1 MTRYPPI
8 HKFLAP
14 ALVLTALLVAPAGCS
29 FAFEFGKGKKNQQP
43 TTVPSDVPQARIVA
57 EIPRDAALVGKGAE
71 PMRYTAEQSGT
82 IYVFS
87 RDDRQVSLQY
97 DLTAGETFTLEP
109 IPDDG
114 TRFTADRH
122 TSAGSG
128 TIPPS
133 RGGYEV
139 YFQPKGTAPTTS
151 PAEMAPGS

>member
-1 MTRYPPI
+1 MTSTGPI
-8 HKFLAP
+8 SNRLTS
-14 ALVLTALLVAPAGCS
+14 ALLLALLVAPLGCS
-29 FAFEFGKGKKNQQP
+29 FAFSLFKDEPKPQA

-57 EIPRDAALVGKGAE
+57 EIPRDATLIGKGVD
-71 PMRYTAEQSGT
+71 PIKYTAEQAGT

-109 IPDDG
+109 VPDDG

-139 YFQPKGTAPTTS
+139 YFHPKGTATTS

>member
-1 MTRYPPI
+1 VIKHIRPI
-8 HKFLAP
+8 PNIIIP
-14 ALVLTALLVAPAGCS
+14 ALLPAMLVAQGGCS
-29 FAFEFGKGKKNQQP
+29 FAFQFGKQKPTQQA
-43 TTVPSDVPQARIVA
+43 TTVPADVPRARMVA
-57 EIPRDAALVGKGAE
+57 EIPRDAQLVGKGVDLI
-71 PMRYTAEQSGT
+71 RYTAEQAGT

-97 DLTAGETFTLEP
+97 DLVAGETFTLEP
-109 IPDDG
+109 VADDG

-139 YFQPKGTAPTTS
+139 YFLLKGIPTTS
-151 PAEMAPGS
+151 PAEMAPGG